1 MLGMPVASSH
11 KYTGCLPDALQC
23 PYMSLPKH
31 RMPLSRRQSRMQL
44 PLSPQP
50 TPSTSPQNSVSSS
63 DTLAEDDHG
72 ELWRSPPTRPST
84 RPGDVLGDLNDMSDV
99 PIPWSESNECA
110 TFQSQFSNRQSRD
123 DVQDAAVD
131 HDFLWEESFSRASHS
146 SRATSDEESVVSAHS
161 PAVTNITLETAT
173 SPPPAQRDLLGDES
187 FTSKR
192 RHSQFYLED
201 TLVVIEVDVFASF
214 PLQYSDQNE
223 LKVEGCL
230 FKVNRYL
237 LNRESIYLQNI
248 FALDRT
254 AGTCDENAIMLLNI
268 TVHGFECFLYFLFFG

>member
-11 KYTGCLPDALQC
+11 KYTGRLPDALQC

-31 RMPLSRRQSRMQL
+31 RMPLSRRQSGMQL
-44 PLSPQP
+44 PLSPQA

-72 ELWRSPPTRPST
+72 ELWRSPPIRPST

-99 PIPWSESNECA
+99 PIPWSESNECT

-131 HDFLWEESFSRASHS
+131 HDFLWEESFSRASYS
-146 SRATSDEESVVSAHS
+146 SRATSDEESVVPAHS

-214 PLQYSDQNE
+214 PLQSSDQNE
-223 LKVEGCL
+223 LKVEG
-230 FKVNRYL
+230 
-237 LNRESIYLQNI
+237 
-248 FALDRT
+248 
-254 AGTCDENAIMLLNI
+254 
-268 TVHGFECFLYFLFFG
+268 